1 MIWVV
6 SALVVIAIGVVA
18 RAALRQQLNL
28 DALPNAVGSTP
39 ATGLPE
45 HPQPSDLDTIR
56 FATALRGY
64 DPLAVDRHLD
74 AVRDAWAAGEDRPA
88 TPGDRVILA
97 CLEKLGCLEKNEI
110 PTVLLQKGLKGFRAQ
125 FAEIGIGV
133 AAIRQEDHLDIH
145 VLLQHQI
152 QTPHGCIDPGGISVI
167 QDGQVGGEPLDQANL
182 FRGQCGT
189 G

>member
-88 TPGDRVILA
+88 TPALEVVLRGYRMDQVDEVLA
-97 CLEKLGCLEKNEI
+97 A
-110 PTVLLQKGLKGFRAQ
+110 VR
-125 FAEIGIGV
+125 
-133 AAIRQEDHLDIH
+133 R
-145 VLLQHQI
+145 
-152 QTPHGCIDPGGISVI
+152 TPPPRS
-167 QDGQVGGEPLDQANL
+167 GEPSS
-182 FRGQCGT
+182 RGVLGRAGGGGPDRT
-189 G
+189 DKPDRPG

>member
-88 TPGDRVILA
+88 TPALEVVLRGYRMDQVDEVLA
-97 CLEKLGCLEKNEI
+97 AVSTQDAAAPAANQAPEVSTGALMAADPAD
-110 PTVLLQKGLKGFRAQ
+110 PT
-125 FAEIGIGV
+125 
-133 AAIRQEDHLDIH
+133 
-145 VLLQHQI
+145 
-152 QTPHGCIDPGGISVI
+152 DPADPADAGA
-167 QDGQVGGEPLDQANL
+167 P
-182 FRGQCGT
+182 T
-189 G
+189 GARPERPAYRPQSPGSARHA